1 MRPLSPLSRGR
12 LSRRVIALTTAAAA
26 LPIAMTTTSG
36 TARAADEI
44 TCTSTGALYSVTTEG
59 ALLRRNVSDPAGA
72 TGTLPASSTIDTG
85 WDQYPR
91 VLTAN
96 GATFYGFKSDGLYF
110 SHRDSSTSTWDVHH
124 RKISDSYASY
134 RLDANRNKITAD
146 RGGNL
151 WFVDGDGDLRYAR
164 YTSSTDTWTADSNK
178 KIASGWGRYSF
189 IVATELGVVYGVDSA
204 TGDLTRSRYDFT
216 SQRWIEQHR
225 TVSWADWR
233 DTEDL
238 TSFGGDTILRVK
250 PNGEVRQ
257 YRFREAAG
265 NFDPYNVLLGS
276 GSWWSGYTSVTGAP
290 DSCRLA
296 ANHTPATPAIKTES
310 FTPNSVLQMSSGEI
324 EYAYTDN
331 IGHLVHG
338 RQTDPADFNSVQWT
352 TVSGGDAFS
361 GQPQLAEQPDGRTA
375 LTAQNVNSE
384 IWWRRHA
391 ASSPDWGGWVNL
403 AGAMA
408 EHPVTAKTAAGL
420 LAQFAVDADGKPW
433 YRLQQ
438 RANVDFMGW
447 MPLAGEGFTGP
458 LTAVTVRD
466 GIQLFGTDANGMLRT
481 ATFSNGGVDTW
492 TTLGD
497 QAITGTPSV
506 ISYPGYRLG
515 VFARDTAG
523 HIISLTQSAEGAD
536 FPAAFSQVGD
546 NTFAGSPSVVISPL
560 TGITEIVARG
570 EDGYI
575 YNTGEK
581 IQGSG
586 TWRAWQQLVWET
598 SATDPTA
605 FLYTSATGPTW
616 AYTFRTSS
624 NQTRVYEARAT
635 AFSASRSATG
645 DSAAKPAPAFTE
657 HELPA
662 PPAP

>member
-1 MRPLSPLSRGR
+1 MRPLSRGR
-12 LSRRVIALTTAAAA
+12 LSRRVIAITTAAAA
-26 LPIAMTTTSG
+26 LPIAMTTTAG
-36 TARAADEI
+36 TAQAADDI
-44 TCTSTGALYSVTTEG
+44 TCSSSGALYSVTTAG
-59 ALLRRNVSDPAGA
+59 SLLRRNVSDPAGA
-72 TGTLPASSTIDTG
+72 TGALPEASTIDTG

-96 GATFYGFKSDGLYF
+96 GATFYGIKSDGLYF

-124 RKISDSYASY
+124 RKISDSYSSY
-134 RLDANRNKITAD
+134 RLDAGRNKITAD

-151 WFVDGDGDLRYAR
+151 WFVDGDGDLRYAH
-164 YTSSTDTWTADSNK
+164 YTSSSDTWTADSNK

-204 TGDLTRSRYDFT
+204 TGNLTRSRYDFT

-257 YRFREAAG
+257 YRFREDAG
-265 NFDPYNVLLGS
+265 DFDPYNVLLGS

-290 DSCRLA
+290 DACRLTA
-296 ANHTPATPAIKTES
+296 SHTPASPTIAYES
-310 FTPNSVLQMSSGEI
+310 FTPNSVLQPASGEI

-338 RQTDPADFNSVQWT
+338 RQTDPSDFNSVQWT
-352 TVSGGDAFS
+352 TVSGNEGFS

-375 LTAQNVNSE
+375 LTAQNVTSE

-391 ASSPDWGGWVNL
+391 ASSPDWGDWVNL

-408 EHPVTAKTAAGL
+408 ERPVTAKTADGV
-420 LAQFAVDADGKPW
+420 LAQFTVDADGKPW
-433 YRLQQ
+433 YRMQQ

-447 MPLAGEGFTGP
+447 LPLTGEGFSGP
-458 LTAVTVRD
+458 LTAVTVRN
-466 GIQLFGTDANGMLRT
+466 GIQLFGTDESGTLRT
-481 ATFSNGGVDTW
+481 ATFSNGAVGAW

-497 QAITGTPSV
+497 QVITGTPSV
-506 ISYPGYRLG
+506 VVYPGYRLG

-523 HIISLTQSAEGAD
+523 HIISLAQATEGAA
-536 FPAAFSQVGD
+536 FPAAWSQVTD
-546 NTFAGSPSVVISPL
+546 KTFAGSPSVVISPL
-560 TGITEIVARG
+560 TGITEIVARA
-570 EDGYI
+570 EDGYT
-575 YNTGEK
+575 YNTGEQT
-581 IQGSG
+581 QGSG
-586 TWRAWQQLVWET
+586 TWRTWQQLNWDT
-598 SATDPTA
+598 AATDPTA
-605 FLYTSATGPTW
+605 FLYTNASGPTW
-616 AYTFRTSS
+616 AYTFRTGS
-624 NQTRVYEARAT
+624 NQTRVYEAGAT
-635 AFSASRSATG
+635 GAAARSAG
-645 DSAAKPAPAFTE
+645 GAKPAPTFTA

-662 PPAP
+662 PPAE

>member
-1 MRPLSPLSRGR
+1 MRPLSRGL
-12 LSRRVIALTTAAAA
+12 LSRRVIAITTAAAA
-26 LPIAMTTTSG
+26 LPLTMTTTSG
-36 TARAADEI
+36 TAQAADEI

-59 ALLRRNVSDPAGA
+59 SLLRRNVADPAGA
-72 TGTLPASSTIDTG
+72 TGSLPEAGTIDSG
-85 WDQYPR
+85 WSQYPR

-110 SHRDSSTSTWDVHH
+110 SHRDGSTGTWDIHH
-124 RKISDSYASY
+124 RKISDSYGSY

-164 YTSSTDTWTADSNK
+164 YTSSTDTWSADSNK

-257 YRFREAAG
+257 YRFREDAG

-276 GSWWSGYTSVTGAP
+276 GTWWAGYTSVTGAP
-290 DSCRLA
+290 DACRLA
-296 ANHTPATPAIKTES
+296 ANHTPAKPSISVEPATPT
-310 FTPNSVLQMSSGEI
+310 SVLQASSGEV

-331 IGHLVHG
+331 IGRLVHG
-338 RQTDPADFNSVQWT
+338 RQTDPSDFNSVQWT
-352 TVSGGDAFS
+352 TVSGNEAFS
-361 GQPQLAEQPDGRTA
+361 GQPTLSEQPDGRTA
-375 LTAQNVNSE
+375 LTAQNVSSD

-391 ASSPDWGGWVNL
+391 ASSPDWGDWINL

-408 EHPVTAKTAAGL
+408 EHPVTGKTADGV

-433 YRLQQ
+433 YRVQQ

-447 MPLAGEGFTGP
+447 MPLSGEGFTGP
-458 LTAVTVRD
+458 LTAVTVRN
-466 GIQLFGTDANGMLRT
+466 GIQLFGTDANGTLRT
-481 ATFSNGGVDTW
+481 ATFSNGTVGTW

-497 QAITGTPSV
+497 RTITGTPSV
-506 ISYPGYRLG
+506 IVYPGYRLG
-515 VFARDTAG
+515 VFARDTDG
-523 HIISLTQSAEGAD
+523 HIVHLTQTAEGAA
-536 FPAAFSQVGD
+536 FPGSWSQVGD
-546 NTFAGSPSVVISPL
+546 KTFAGSPSVVISPL
-560 TGITEIVARG
+560 TGITEIMARAD
-570 EDGYI
+570 DGYL
-575 YNTGEK
+575 YNTGEQT
-581 IQGSG
+581 QGSG
-586 TWRAWQQLVWET
+586 TWRTWNQET
-598 SATDPTA
+598 FEAAATDPTA
-605 FLYTSATGPTW
+605 FTYTNTSGPTW
-616 AYTFRTSS
+616 AFSYRTSS
-624 NQTRVYEARAT
+624 NQTRVYRAS
-635 AFSASRSATG
+635 SALTTFRSENS
-645 DSAAKPAPAFTE
+645 DSDDSKAEPAPVFE
-657 HELPA
+657 QNELPA